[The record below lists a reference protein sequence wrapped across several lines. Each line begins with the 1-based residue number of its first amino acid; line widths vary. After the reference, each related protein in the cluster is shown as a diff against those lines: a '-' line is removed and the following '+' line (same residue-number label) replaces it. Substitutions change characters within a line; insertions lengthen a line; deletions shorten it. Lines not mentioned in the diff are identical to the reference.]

1 MASKVSKIDRAW
13 NKPTDAE
20 AYRDVI
26 LCGNRISSAA
36 IFQLK
41 SGIEPLMIGRGTVP
55 RVWIS
60 APLDE
65 SRTEWGFVINDGVS
79 LHPAFKVIK
88 SHRSVTI
95 HAGATLIFAA
105 REISPVEVVVTALD
119 LRPVG
124 LNIFG
129 DQQAL
134 HIGSAEISG
143 SSIIGGAA
151 AFGIG

>member
-1 MASKVSKIDRAW
+1 MESKVSKIDRAW

-26 LCGNRISSAA
+26 LCGNTISSPA
-36 IFQLK
+36 IFQLDR
-41 SGIEPLMIGRGTVP
+41 GVEPLMIARGTVP
-55 RVWIS
+55 RIWIS

-65 SRTEWGFVINDGVS
+65 SRSEWRFVINDGVS

-88 SHRSVTI
+88 SRKSITI
-95 HAGATLIFAA
+95 HAGATLIIAA
-105 REISPVEVVVTALD
+105 REISPVEVVVTTLD

-129 DQQAL
+129 DQQTL
-134 HIGSAEISG
+134 HIGSTEISE